1 MFSQAEEEVKTRT
14 HELQETEDILDAKE
28 SQLAEITLQLEQAE
42 QTLDENERY
51 CTIVHG
57 L

>member
-51 CTIVHG
+51 CTIVG